1 MNDEEVT
8 IGRPGGF
15 YTYYIVAHTGFSPES
30 EPSDEVFIRGNPSK
44 PLPSED
50 ENNLS
55 HASIEEQISALE
67 ICICPNPF
75 NPTTKISYDVRKAG
89 LIQKTVYNMTGQKVA
104 DLVNEFIYPG
114 DYSVNFE
121 GQSLAGGVYL
131 VRSLIDEQKIT
142 RKILLFK

>member
-44 PLPSED
+44 PFPGDD

-55 HASIEEQISALE
+55 DDSIEEQISALE

-75 NPTTKISYDVRKAG
+75 NPTTRISYDVRKAG
-89 LIQKTVYNMTGQKVA
+89 QIQIAVYNTTGQKIT
-104 DLVNEFIYPG
+104 DLVNEFKYPG
-114 DYSVNFE
+114 EYSVNFN
-121 GQSLAGGVYL
+121 GQLLAGGVYL
-131 VRSLIDEQKIT
+131 VRLLIDDKQVI
-142 RKILLFK
+142 